1 MKAIQAARPGGP
13 SVLRLCEL
21 DTPEPGQGQLLVQV
35 QAAGVNFI
43 DTYRRSGV
51 YAGKFPH
58 VPGSEGAGLV
68 QRVGPGA
75 TSAVGERVMWVES
88 VTGSYAEY
96 AIVDQ
101 TAAVPVPE
109 YFDLTVA
116 ASVALQGMTADYLVQ
131 NTFPVGPGHTV
142 AFYAAAGG
150 VGQLATQMILAKG
163 ARLIAV
169 VGSATKTEKV
179 AALGVPPE
187 DIIVLGAMSDVGRQL
202 PTKLRA
208 LTDGAGVDVVYDSIG
223 ADTFMASLA
232 SVKPRGMVVL
242 FGGSSGQVQPFDPQE
257 LNAHGSIYLTRPKLG
272 DYTATHQELTIR
284 ANRVLRAVGE
294 GRLAVSP
301 SLVLP
306 LDQAA
311 EAHRDLESRSTTGK
325 IVLTP

>member
-101 TAAVPVPE
+101 AAAVPVPE
-109 YFDLTVA
+109 YYDLTMA
-116 ASVALQGMTADYLVQ
+116 ASVALQGLTADYLVQ
-131 NTFPVGPGHTV
+131 DTFPVGPSHTV